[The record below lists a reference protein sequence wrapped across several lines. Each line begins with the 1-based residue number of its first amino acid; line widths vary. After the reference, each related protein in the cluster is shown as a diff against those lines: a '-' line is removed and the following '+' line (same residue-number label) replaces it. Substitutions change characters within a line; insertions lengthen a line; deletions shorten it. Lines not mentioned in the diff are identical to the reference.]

1 MIAHAMLSPSKRSR
15 WALCPGSIREEAKYP
30 DEGSGPA
37 AIDGTHSHTLL
48 EYCIKN
54 GLSDPMDQVGETFTD
69 HEGTF
74 KVDDDR
80 AARVKVAIEY
90 IRGRSMNGLFPVIS
104 EQQVDP
110 KFLLGRDDLSGT
122 VDCQIIGHDTLEL
135 IDYKD
140 GMGIVSAEGN
150 MQLEQYAYGV
160 LAGYKLPVNGHYP
173 FNWVIMTIIQ
183 PKLALK
189 GMKPITSHTVT
200 VFDLIA
206 NMGAIIAQ
214 AAATDKPDAPL
225 VPGEIQCK
233 FCRAKGSCAALAGNV
248 MKEVGI
254 MFQPKGNQLITPEKM
269 FADGAELWG
278 NCVEN
283 ATLDIAQQS
292 ADKDPSAMDDAQIR
306 QIMEAAPLMRQLLEG
321 VEAEALRRLQAG
333 QSIPGLKLVNGRGS
347 RAWAL
352 PEAEMAEKLVK
363 MGIPK
368 SAVFETKL
376 VTPAK
381 AEKLTWEKKDGTKVA
396 LTERQLKR
404 MEHEYVVKM
413 AGKLTVAPES
423 DSRPAVITNAA
434 PMFSAVDEGRIAGDL
449 TTKIEYTATNG
460 VVQIQSVEQTEVLPS
475 WLS

>member
-1 MIAHAMLSPSKRSR
+1 MSAHAMLSPSKRSR

-30 DEGSGPA
+30 DTGSGPA

-48 EYCIKN
+48 EHCIKN

-74 KVDDDR
+74 KVDADR
-80 AARVKVAIEY
+80 AARVKTAIDY
-90 IRGRSMNGLFPVIS
+90 IREVSIDGLCKVIS
-104 EQQVDP
+104 EERVDP
-110 KFLLGRDDLSGT
+110 EHLLGRKDLSGT
-122 VDCQIIGHDTLEL
+122 VDCQILGPDFLEL

-150 MQLEQYAYGV
+150 LQLEQYAYGV
-160 LAGYKLPVNGHYP
+160 LAGYKLHVNGAYP
-173 FNWVIMTIIQ
+173 FSRIIMTIIQ
-183 PKLALK
+183 PKLAMK
-189 GMKPITSHTVT
+189 GMNPITSYEVP
-200 VFDLIA
+200 VSYLLA
-206 NMGAIIAQ
+206 NMGTIISQ

-225 VPGEIQCK
+225 VPGESQCK
-233 FCRAKGSCAALAGNV
+233 FCRAKGSCHALASNV

-254 MFQPKGNQLITPEKM
+254 MFQPVVTQ
-269 FADGAELWG
+269 
-278 NCVEN
+278 
-283 ATLDIAQQS
+283 TLDVAQQS
-292 ADKDPSAMDDAQIR
+292 ADKDPSTMDDQQIR

-352 PEAEMAEKLVK
+352 PEEQMAEKLIK

-368 SAVFETKL
+368 SVVYETKL
-376 VTPAK
+376 VSPAK

-396 LTERQLKR
+396 LTDRQLKR
-404 MEHEYVVKM
+404 MEQEYVSKL
-413 AGKLTVAPES
+413 AGKLTVVSES
-423 DSRPAVITNAA
+423 DGRQAVITNAA
-434 PMFSAVDEGRIAGDL
+434 PMFSAVDAAPAAEF
-449 TTKIEYTATNG
+449 
-460 VVQIQSVEQTEVLPS
+460 LPS